1 MAGNLT
7 DTAETLVLDAL
18 LGTTAW
24 APTTPLKL
32 KLMTVQGTDSAAGTE
47 VVNSGGST
55 YGSQTITFAGTTT
68 GTGTTSNSNAITFAN
83 MPNVTVVG
91 FEIWDTN
98 ATAKRLWWIPA
109 TTNKTTNLGD
119 TYSVAIGAIT
129 LSID

>member
-18 LGTTAW
+18 NGTTAW

-32 KLMTVQGTDSAAGTE
+32 KLMTVNGTDSTAGTE
-47 VVNSGGST
+47 VSGGSYT
-55 YGSQTITFAGTTT
+55 PQTITFAATTS
-68 GTGTTSNSNAITFAN
+68 GTGTTSNSNVITFAS
-83 MPNVTVVG
+83 MPAVGGSGVVG
-91 FEIWDTN
+91 FEIWDSN
-98 ATAKRLWWIPA
+98 ATPKRLWWIPA
-109 TTNKTTNLGD
+109 TVAKTTNAGD